1 MRDDFDSLDLYI
13 RDINRIS
20 LLTPEEEREYARRW
34 RGEGDREAAEML
46 VVANLR
52 FVVKIASHYRY
63 YGIKMSDLIQEGNI
77 GLIRA
82 VEKFDPERGFRLLS
96 YAIWWIRVYIQN
108 FIIKSWSLVKIG
120 TTHSQKKLFFQ
131 LNRARAVIKA
141 LEGTED
147 MEVLAEQF
155 GIPVDEIREISN
167 RLSGR
172 DFSLDQHS
180 REDDSP
186 THLELLV
193 DTTSEGAADRLI
205 RLEERELLL
214 ASIGEAKEHL
224 KPQEKFVAE
233 RRFLA
238 EKPLT
243 LREIGELLN
252 LSKERIRQIESSSR
266 RKMQKYLQRCRAA
279 NS

>member
-13 RDINRIS
+13 RDINRIP
-20 LLTPEEEREYARRW
+20 LLTREEERDYARRW
-34 RGEGDREAAEML
+34 RNEGDREAAEML

-82 VEKFDPERGFRLLS
+82 VEKFDPEKGFRLLS

-147 MEVLAEQF
+147 MEALSEQF

-186 THLELLV
+186 THLDLLV
-193 DTTSEGAADRLI
+193 DYSEGAADKLI
-205 RLEERELLL
+205 RMEEYELLL

-243 LREIGELLN
+243 LREIGEQLN

-266 RKMQKYLQRCRAA
+266 RKMQKYLMRSIAS
-279 NS
+279 NG